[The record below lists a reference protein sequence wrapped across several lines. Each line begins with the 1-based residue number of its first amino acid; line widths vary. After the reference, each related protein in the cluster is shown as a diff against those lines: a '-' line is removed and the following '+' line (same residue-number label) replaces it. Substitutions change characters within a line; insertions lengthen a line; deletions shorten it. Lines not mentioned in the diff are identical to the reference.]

1 MRIMN
6 GRMLFIENRL
16 NSWKGSDM
24 EQFDVLI
31 KKDGIS

>member
-1 MRIMN
+1 MN
-6 GRMLFIENRL
+6 GRMLNRESA
-16 NSWKGSDM
+16 NSWKGSDV